1 MIKLQDY
8 ARVIRSKNS
17 GPFELTFD
25 ILFDNLEDYEHFVA
39 SKVLTKESFA
49 KLYQIE
55 VDDIITFEHVKPAR
69 GIKITIPRPWSQG
82 SVGESDMHGSQQYAS
97 LLSIEI
103 PEK

>member
-25 ILFDNLEDYEHFVA
+25 ILFANLEDYEYFVS

-49 KLYQIE
+49 KLYQID
-55 VDDIITFEHVKPAR
+55 VNDIIAFEQIKAAR
-69 GIKITIPRPWSQG
+69 GIKITIHDLGHKDQ
-82 SVGESDMHGSQQYAS
+82 
-97 LLSIEI
+97 L
-103 PEK
+103 EKVICMALNNTLIF

>member
-25 ILFDNLEDYEHFVA
+25 ILFANLEDYEYFVS

-49 KLYQIE
+49 KLYQID
-55 VDDIITFEHVKPAR
+55 VNDIIAFEQIKAAR
-69 GIKITIPRPWSQG
+69 GIKITTPRPWPQG
-82 SVGESDMHGSQQYAS
+82 SVGESDMHGSQQYAN
-97 LLSIEI
+97 LLALEI

>member
-1 MIKLQDY
+1 MTQLRDY

-49 KLYQIE
+49 KLYQIK
-55 VDDIITFEHVKPAR
+55 VSDIITFEYVKPAR

-82 SVGESDMHGSQQYAS
+82 SVGESDMHGSQQYAN
-97 LLSIEI
+97 LLTLEI